1 MKGKVSKEQLERI
14 KKARDE
20 VQKKWGE
27 LAFLDGLTYNPP
39 PLFSNA
45 RRTVKMYE
53 SWASVFMNDMH
64 NLKKWCVYIVVCM
77 DDTLYTGITNNIIK
91 RLEAHN
97 AGKGAKY
104 TRGRLPVYIEAFHF
118 VESKSEALKLEYKI
132 KRMKRLDK
140 IPYLNSLRDESKKQ
154 DSI

>member
-1 MKGKVSKEQLERI
+1 MGTSNEDLERL
-14 KKARDE
+14 KKIRE
-20 VQKKWGE
+20 ETQKKWGE
-27 LAFLDGLTYNPP
+27 LAFLNGLTLKEPE
-39 PLFSNA
+39 LFSNA
-45 RRTVKMYE
+45 RRTVKMFE
-53 SWASVFMNDMH
+53 SWASVFINDYD

-77 DDTLYTGITNNIIK
+77 DDTLYTGISNNIIK

-104 TRGRLPVYIEAFHF
+104 TRGRLPVYVEAFHF

-132 KRMKRLDK
+132 KQMKRLDK
-140 IPYLNSLRDESKKQ
+140 IPYLKSLRDESKQQ

>member
-1 MKGKVSKEQLERI
+1 MKGKVSKEQIDKINEVRD
-14 KKARDE
+14 KA
-20 VQKKWGE
+20 QKKWGE
-27 LAFLDGLTYNPP
+27 LAFLNGLTYKEPE
-39 PLFSNA
+39 LFTNL

-53 SWASVFMNDMH
+53 SWASVFRNDMD
-64 NLKKWCVYIVVCM
+64 NLNKWCVYIVVCM
-77 DDTLYTGITNNIIK
+77 DDTLYTGITNDIIK
-91 RLEAHN
+91 RMEAHN
-97 AGKGAKY
+97 DGKGAKY

-132 KRMKRLDK
+132 KQMKRLDK